1 MFQSKV
7 KSKFRILD
15 FDIESRPL
23 SYMGHDF
30 TTSEITVI
38 AWKFIGEDSPVECY
52 ALGECVPEFMLEMFL
67 QAYNKAG
74 MVTGHYIRGYDL
86 PRINQ
91 ALSEYGFPPL
101 EDKLAHD
108 TCLDLIKQQGF
119 SKSQENLGELYGIE
133 NPKVGM
139 SQHKWRQANRLKS
152 IGIELAKERAI
163 GDVIQHIELRQKLID
178 MKQLGKPKLW
188 SSKTIGK

>member
-1 MFQSKV
+1 MFSSRV

-38 AWKFIGEDSPVECY
+38 AAKFLDEDGEPDCW
-52 ALGECVPEFMLEMFL
+52 ALGEVSPEEMLYNFL
-67 QAYNKAG
+67 EKYNDCG

-86 PRINQ
+86 PRVNQ
-91 ALSEYGFPPL
+91 ALSEYGFAPL
-101 EDKLAHD
+101 ENKLAHD

-119 SKSQENLGELYGIE
+119 SKSQENLGELYEIA

-139 SQHKWRQANRLKS
+139 SQSKWRNANRLKTD
-152 IGIELAKERAI
+152 GIKMAKERAI

-178 MKQLGKPKLW
+178 MKQLGKPKFW
-188 SSKTIGK
+188 SSTTIGK